1 MAKKPDIA
9 DLSSRIGRFCDE
21 RDWNKYHNP
30 KNLSM
35 SVAIEAAELMEIFQW
50 LTLDESSEANLDD
63 NVRQDVEDEIADI
76 IIYCI
81 RMSQVLHFD
90 LLDAIKSK
98 IDKNEI
104 KYPVDKIKGKSRL

>member
-1 MAKKPDIA
+1 MLAKPDFA
-9 DLSSRIGRFCDE
+9 DLSSRIARFCDE

-50 LTLDESSEANLDD
+50 LTLDESSEAYIDD
-63 NVRQDVEDEIADI
+63 KDRQAVKDEIADI

-81 RMSQVLHFD
+81 RMSQVLDFD
-90 LLDAIKSK
+90 LSGAIISK
-98 IDKNEI
+98 IEKNEI